1 MRRVRISSGRQQAWR
16 GRPLTVRRVIIA
28 DGHPLARR
36 GLKGALLE
44 TIPDLEIFDADSLD
58 QAINLLADKS
68 PVELAILAMPMPGL
82 SWPDALRDVVENCT
96 QTRFVILSASESRT
110 EIVASLSAGL
120 HGFIVKSQAER
131 EIVSA
136 VADVLAGRIYVPSLM
151 TKSNPRNEWD
161 SAAQREMPDRQ
172 HGGNSDIAGLTMR
185 QHDVMK
191 LLAGG
196 LSNKEIAR
204 DLHIA
209 EATAKIH
216 VAAIMRNLGA
226 RNRTEAALLIASR
239 HPR

>member
-1 MRRVRISSGRQQAWR
+1 
-16 GRPLTVRRVIIA
+16 LTVRRVIIA

-36 GLKGALLE
+36 GLRAALLE
-44 TIPDLEIFDADSLD
+44 TVQDIETFDAESLD
-58 QAINLLADKS
+58 IAINLLAEKS
-68 PVELAILAMPMPGL
+68 PVDLAILALPMPGL
-82 SWPDALRDVVENCT
+82 SWPDGLRDVVESYT
-96 QTRFVILSASESRT
+96 ETRFIILSASESRT
-110 EIVASLSAGL
+110 EIVAALSAGL
-120 HGFIVKSQAER
+120 HGFIVKSQTEL

-151 TKSNPRNEWD
+151 SKANSRSEWE
-161 SAAQREMPDRQ
+161 SAAPDRH
-172 HGGNSDIAGLTMR
+172 HGGNGEIAGLTLR

-216 VAAIMRNLGA
+216 VAAIMRTLGA

-239 HPR
+239 HPK

>member
-1 MRRVRISSGRQQAWR
+1 M
-16 GRPLTVRRVIIA
+16 RRVIIA

-36 GLKGALLE
+36 GLTGALLE
-44 TIPDLEIFDADSLD
+44 TIPDLETFDADTLD
-58 QAINLLADKS
+58 LAINLLADKS
-68 PVELAILAMPMPGL
+68 PVDLAILALPMAGL
-82 SWPDALRDVVENCT
+82 SRPDALRDVVENYT
-96 QTRFVILSASESRT
+96 DTRFIILSASESRT
-110 EIVASLSAGL
+110 DIVAALSAGL
-120 HGFIVKSQAER
+120 HGFIVKSQTEL

-151 TKSNPRNEWD
+151 SKPNPRNDWD
-161 SAAQREMPDRQ
+161 SPALRDAPDRQ
-172 HGGNSDIAGLTMR
+172 HGGNGEIAGLTLR

-216 VAAIMRNLGA
+216 VAAIMRTLGA

-239 HPR
+239 HPK

>member
-1 MRRVRISSGRQQAWR
+1 
-16 GRPLTVRRVIIA
+16 VRRVIIA

-36 GLKGALLE
+36 GLRAALLE
-44 TIPDLEIFDADSLD
+44 TVPDVETFDAESLD
-58 QAINLLADKS
+58 TAINLLAEKS
-68 PVELAILAMPMPGL
+68 PVELAILALPMPGL
-82 SWPDALRDVVENCT
+82 TWPDGLRDVVENYT
-96 QTRFVILSASESRT
+96 ETRFVILSGSESRT
-110 EIVASLSAGL
+110 EIVAALSAGL
-120 HGFIVKSQAER
+120 HGFIVKSQPER

-151 TKSNPRNEWD
+151 SKANSRSEWE
-161 SAAQREMPDRQ
+161 SAAPDRQ
-172 HGGNSDIAGLTMR
+172 HGGNGEIAGLTMR

-216 VAAIMRNLGA
+216 VAAIMRTLGA

-239 HPR
+239 HPK